1 MMTVTSFIALT
12 QGHKTGRLA
21 RINDESLAVGDGT
34 SMYTDIER
42 AKS

>member
-1 MMTVTSFIALT
+1 MTVTSFIALT

-21 RINDESLAVGDGT
+21 RINDHPVAVGDGT

-42 AKS
+42 AKC